1 MLMFKSMETFPLC
14 VFTYTIAVVIAVDLN
29 F

>member
-1 MLMFKSMETFPLC
+1 MQVFKSMETFPLC
-14 VFTYTIAVVIAVDLN
+14 VFTYTIALVIAVDLN